1 MNRTITVKGAGKLS
15 LTADFTAVNIT
26 VKSSDK
32 DYAAAM
38 DKAAEQLE
46 DLREKLVAGGL
57 SKDDIKTTDFN
68 VQTQYDNEKDE
79 KGGYKRVFA
88 GFVVSHNLKAEFAFD
103 KERLAKV
110 LSALSATKGQPEF
123 SVRFT
128 VKDKEAAKQSL
139 IKAAVKDA
147 KEKAAALAEAAD
159 VRLGQ
164 IVNIDYNVGNVNFYS
179 PARYQVNDAVCRS
192 AAFTAAHIDIAP
204 EDIELSDTV
213 TVVWEIE

>member
-1 MNRTITVKGAGKLS
+1 MNRTVTVKGAGKLS

-79 KGGYKRVFA
+79 KGGYKRVFSC
-88 GFVVSHNLKAEFAFD
+88 FVVSHSLKTEFAFD

-159 VRLGQ
+159 VKLGQ

-179 PARYQVNDAVCRS
+179 SVRYQVNDAVCRS
-192 AAFTAAHIDIAP
+192 AAFTAAQIDIEP